1 MRELGASRI
10 VAGVAVV
17 LVLAGLYGLA
27 DLGHMVTLGAGTVP
41 AQPRSLTVAAV
52 TRVCPAPGASSAAG
66 SGIALMAAPPGTGH
80 AAPGSAVLSR
90 LSAATTAPL
99 LDVTQ
104 PGSPRSAPVTI
115 DRTTAP
121 AAGTQQASAGSIAAT
136 PVRGGVVLQARGA
149 MSQGLEV
156 EQTAAGNL
164 PTAACG
170 APGTDFWFAGP
181 GQRTVARIQLYLMNP
196 SGQAADADVDIFTD
210 AGPLQET
217 TDTGITVPPHGM
229 VVQSLAAALHGSR
242 AITLHVR
249 TSVGQVAAAVQEAS
263 GPGPGAW
270 LPAAAA
276 PASSL
281 VIPGLSGTNG
291 ARDLYVAVP
300 GVKDA
305 VVQLTAVTSRGSYE
319 PTGATGIDIPGGSVV
334 DIALPSLSGIPA
346 ALKLKSSAPVTASAV
361 LPGGAAG
368 APGTFTAAAAALTQ
382 RGVLADTLN
391 GAGRSSSLVLS
402 APGRAARVSVAEIA
416 AGGAGAQRTQVVPV
430 SAAHSVVLP
439 LTGVP
444 GKPANVPF
452 AVVITPLA
460 GSGPVYAGR
469 VIMANGTLQSML
481 PVASA
486 LTFVPLPP
494 VRGATITTGS

>member
-1 MRELGASRI
+1 MRELSASRI
-10 VAGVAVV
+10 AAGVAVG

-27 DLGHMVTLGAGTVP
+27 GLGHMVTLGAGTMP
-41 AQPRSLTVAAV
+41 RPPRSVAVTAV
-52 TRVCPAPGASSAAG
+52 TRVCPAPGAASAAG
-66 SGIALMAAPPGTGH
+66 TGIALMAAPPGTGR
-80 AAPGSAVLSR
+80 ATPGSAVLSR
-90 LSAATTAPL
+90 LSGAATAPL

-104 PGSPRSAPVTI
+104 PGSPRSATVTT
-115 DRTTAP
+115 DRTAAP
-121 AAGTQQASAGSIAAT
+121 VSGTQQASASSIAAT
-136 PVRGGVVLQARGA
+136 QIRGGVVLQASGA

-156 EQTAAGNL
+156 EQTTTGNL

-170 APGTDFWFAGP
+170 SPGTDFWFVGP
-181 GQRTVARIQLYLMNP
+181 GQRTVSRIQLYLMNP
-196 SGQAADADVDIFTD
+196 SGQAADADVDVFTD
-210 AGPLQET
+210 AGPLQEI

-229 VVQSLAAALHGSR
+229 IVQSLATALHGSR

-249 TSVGQVAAAVQEAS
+249 TSVGQVAAAAQEAT

-270 LPAAAA
+270 LPAAAP
-276 PASSL
+276 PASNL
-281 VIPGLSGTNG
+281 VIPGLSGTDG
-291 ARDLYVAVP
+291 GRDLYVTVP

-346 ALKLKSSAPVTASAV
+346 ALKLHSSAPVTAAAV

-368 APGTFTAAAAALTQ
+368 APGSFTAAAAALTQ
-382 RGVLADTLN
+382 QGVLADTLS
-391 GAGRSSSLVLS
+391 GAGRVSSLVLS

-416 AGGAGAQRTQVVPV
+416 AGGTGRQRTQVVSV
-430 SAAHSVVLP
+430 SAAHSVVVP
-439 LTGVP
+439 LTAVP
-444 GKPANVPF
+444 GTPASAPF

-469 VIMANGTLQSML
+469 VIIANGTLQSML

-486 LTFVPLPP
+486 LTYVPLPP
-494 VRGATITTGS
+494 ARSAIITTVP